1 MAETDNQPQGVQVMR
16 TIAFPRDTNPNGD
29 IFGGWILSQMDIGG
43 ALLAKE
49 ISEGRVVTITVDKMT
64 FVRPVKVGDAVC
76 VYATPI
82 KLGNSSMDIRLEVWA
97 KGLAGEFEKNRHLVT
112 TGVYRYVAI
121 DENGKPR
128 PIPEASRAKYA

>member
-1 MAETDNQPQGVQVMR
+1 MAETDNKPQGVLVMR

-49 ISEGRVVTITVDKMT
+49 IAEGRVVTITVEKMT
-64 FVRPVKVGDAVC
+64 FVRPVQVGDAVC
-76 VYATPI
+76 VYATPLR
-82 KLGNSSMDIRLEVWA
+82 LGNSSVDIQLQVWA
-97 KGLAGEFEKNRHLVT
+97 KGLAGEFQKDRHLVT

-121 DENGKPR
+121 DDEGKSR